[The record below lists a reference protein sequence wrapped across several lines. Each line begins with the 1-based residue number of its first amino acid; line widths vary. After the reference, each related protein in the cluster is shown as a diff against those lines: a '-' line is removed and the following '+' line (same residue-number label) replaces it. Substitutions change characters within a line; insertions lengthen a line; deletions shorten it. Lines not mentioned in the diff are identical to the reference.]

1 VNVTALDVPPEVVIT
16 TCAEGEVD
24 DGTVMVH
31 AFCAGQLVGATWPLN
46 VATIWP
52 LVLKKLE
59 PATVTLWPAE
69 PLEGSSAEMTGGPPG
84 ATAAVLDVAEL
95 DELGE
100 VLVEVEPPL
109 PALVVDGGWV
119 GGVVPVWTPPA
130 AVEDG
135 GAELP
140 LSEMINAMAAASTR
154 AAATATERTN
164 QRSVRPDGGSLRS
177 GGVTSTGRAAGRAWP
192 DGGGAS
198 GAAPTVSRARRTAL
212 SMAPRARE
220 PGLPGG
226 GPGACSSA
234 MCSSDAYMFPE
245 LCLPFPS

>member
-1 VNVTALDVPPEVVIT
+1 MNVTALDVPPEVVIT

-24 DGTVMVH
+24 DGTVMVQV
-31 AFCAGQLVGATWPLN
+31 FCAGQLVGATWPLK
-46 VATIWP
+46 VATILP

-69 PLEGSSAEMTGGPPG
+69 PLEGSSEEMTGGPPG
-84 ATAAVLDVAEL
+84 ATAPVLEVAEL
-95 DELGE
+95 DE
-100 VLVEVEPPL
+100 VVEVVVEVAPPL
-109 PALVVDGGWV
+109 PAFVDGGWV
-119 GGVVPVWTPPA
+119 GGAAPVSIPRA

-140 LSEMINAMAAASTR
+140 LSEMIKAMAAASTR
-154 AAATATERTN
+154 AAAAATERTN
-164 QRSVRPDGGSLRS
+164 QRSVWGGGGSLRS
-177 GGVTSTGRAAGRAWP
+177 GGVTSTGRATGRARP
-192 DGGGAS
+192 NGGGAS
-198 GAAPTVSRARRTAL
+198 GAVPTVSRARRTAL

-220 PGLPGG
+220 PGFPGG

-245 LCLPFPS
+245 RCLPFPS